1 MTPAELARQVRLLE
15 LSTRRRVTEVFAG
28 EYSSAF
34 KGRGMEFADV
44 REYQPG
50 DDVRFLDWNVTART
64 GRPFVKRFVEE
75 RELTVMLVVDV
86 SGSLAFGTSGPADH
100 AAHVSP
106 HRPDEPAWSV
116 LAEGSKRALAA
127 KVCAL
132 LAFAAVRAGDR
143 VGLCAFTDQI
153 ELFLPARKGSRHALR
168 LVRELLALEPVG
180 TGTNPQAAAERL
192 RRTLHRKSLVFFVS
206 DFLAHGP
213 DAAAAF
219 ERALRR
225 VSGGGRAAGGGRG
238 HDVVAAVIRDRR
250 DAELVNAGLVRVRD
264 PESGRE
270 AVIDTSSRRV
280 REAYAAAFARS
291 DAALDRAIVSAGLR
305 AGRSR
310 VTLWTHDEPVH
321 ELVGLFHRRER

>member
-50 DDVRFLDWNVTART
+50 DDVRFIDWNVTARS

-75 RELTVMLVVDV
+75 RELTVILAVDV

-100 AAHVSP
+100 AAHSGP

-143 VGLCAFTDQI
+143 VGLCAFTDRV
-153 ELFLPARKGSRHALR
+153 ELALPARKGSRHALR
-168 LVRELLALEPVG
+168 LVRELLALEPAG
-180 TGTNPQAAAERL
+180 RATSPAAAADHL
-192 RRTLHRKSLVFFVS
+192 RRTLHRRSLIFFIS
-206 DFLAHGP
+206 DFLAPG
-213 DAAAAF
+213 AAGEASF

-225 VSGGGRAAGGGRG
+225 IAGGGRATRG

-264 PESGRE
+264 PETGRE
-270 AVIDTSSRRV
+270 AVIDTSSPRV
-280 REAYAAAFARS
+280 REAWASAFARA
-291 DAALDRAIVSAGLR
+291 DAALDRAIAGAGLR
-305 AGRSR
+305 TSR
-310 VTLWTHDEPVH
+310 ARATLWTHDEPVH
-321 ELVGLFHRRER
+321 GLVELFHRRER

>member
-50 DDVRFLDWNVTART
+50 DDVRFIDWNVTARS
-64 GRPFVKRFVEE
+64 GRPFIKRFVEE
-75 RELTVMLVVDV
+75 RELTVMLAVDV
-86 SGSLAFGTSGPADH
+86 SGSLAFGTSGPTDH
-100 AAHVSP
+100 AAHTSP

-143 VGLCAFTDQI
+143 VGLCAFTDRV
-153 ELFLPARKGSRHALR
+153 ELSVPARKGSRHALR
-168 LVRELLALEPVG
+168 LVRELLALDATG
-180 TGTNPQAAAERL
+180 RGTNPAAAADLL
-192 RRTLHRKSLVFFVS
+192 RRTLHRRSLVFFVS
-206 DFLAHGP
+206 DFLAPG
-213 DAAAAF
+213 ASGEASF

-225 VSGGGRAAGGGRG
+225 IAGGGRAARG
-238 HDVVAAVIRDRR
+238 HDVVAAAIRDRR
-250 DAELVNAGLVRVRD
+250 DAELVNAGLVRLRD
-264 PESGRE
+264 PETGRE
-270 AVIDTSSRRV
+270 AVIDTSSSRV
-280 REAYAAAFARS
+280 RDAYSAAYSRADS
-291 DAALDRAIVSAGLR
+291 ALDRAIAGAGLR
-305 AGRSR
+305 ALRAR

>member
-50 DDVRFLDWNVTART
+50 DDVRFIDWNVTARS
-64 GRPFVKRFVEE
+64 GRPFIKRFVEE
-75 RELTVMLVVDV
+75 RELTVMLAVDV

-100 AAHVSP
+100 AAHTSP

-143 VGLCAFTDQI
+143 VGLCAFTDRV
-153 ELFLPARKGSRHALR
+153 ELSLPPRKGSRHALR
-168 LVRELLALEPVG
+168 IVRELLALDAAG
-180 TGTNPQAAAERL
+180 RGTNPAAAADLL
-192 RRTLHRKSLVFFVS
+192 RRTLHRGSLVFFVS
-206 DFLAHGP
+206 DFLAPG
-213 DAAAAF
+213 AAGEASF

-225 VSGGGRAAGGGRG
+225 IAGGGRAAAG
-238 HDVVAAVIRDRR
+238 DVAATIIRDRR
-250 DAELVNAGLVRVRD
+250 DAQLINAGLVRQRD
-264 PESGRE
+264 PETGRE
-270 AVIDTSSRRV
+270 AVIDTSSSRV
-280 REAYAAAFARS
+280 RDAYAAAFSRADS
-291 DAALDRAIVSAGLR
+291 TLDRAIAGAGLR
-305 AGRSR
+305 ASRAR

-321 ELVGLFHRRER
+321 ELVGLFHRRDR